1 MEANLIR
8 RGLEELIKS
17 IDLELART
25 EVRLTMIAEKFGL
38 KSWKELEEFFKRGVD
53 NLEID
58 LAWVEYRYLKDKYES
73 LLKDR
78 EKVLQLLSSN
88 SKS

>member
-38 KSWKELEEFFKRGVD
+38 KSWRELEEFFRRGVD
-53 NLEID
+53 NREID

-88 SKS
+88 PKS

>member
-38 KSWKELEEFFKRGVD
+38 KSWRELEEFFKRGVD
-53 NLEID
+53 NREID

-73 LLKDR
+73 LLKDG
-78 EKVLQLLSSN
+78 EKVLQLLLN

>member
-38 KSWKELEEFFKRGVD
+38 KSWRELEEFFRRGVD
-53 NLEID
+53 NREID

-78 EKVLQLLSSN
+78 EKVLQLLLN

>member
-1 MEANLIR
+1 VEANLIR

-38 KSWKELEEFFKRGVD
+38 KSWRELEEFFRRGVD
-53 NLEID
+53 NREID

-73 LLKDR
+73 LLKDG
-78 EKVLQLLSSN
+78 EKVLQLLLN

>member
-1 MEANLIR
+1 VEANLIR

-38 KSWKELEEFFKRGVD
+38 KSWRELEEFFRRGVD
-53 NLEID
+53 NREID
-58 LAWVEYRYLKDKYES
+58 FAWVEYRYLKDKYES
-73 LLKDR
+73 LLKDG
-78 EKVLQLLSSN
+78 EKVLQLLLN

>member
-58 LAWVEYRYLKDKYES
+58 LAWVEYRHLKDKYES

>member
-1 MEANLIR
+1 VEANLIR